1 MLQTQT
7 VSEATLALIK
17 RLMQDNHLQD
27 FYLVGGTALAL
38 QLGHRISIDIDLFT
52 GNDFNAPKMRDYLV
66 GEYKAEVSYVE
77 TNTFLGY
84 IDDVKVD
91 LIAHKYP
98 LINPVCSVDGIRMVS
113 LKDIAAMKFNAIVQD
128 GSRLKD
134 FIDVSCLFQHFSLQ
148 SMLEAYEKKY
158 EEVSGEIAKKALLYH
173 EDVDFNVPITY
184 MKKHQ
189 RNWDEI
195 KKQLEKA
202 VQFPTR
208 LVPYSKKQKTTMR
221 KGKKPKF

>member
-17 RLMQDNHLQD
+17 RLMLDKHLQD

-38 QLGHRISIDIDLFT
+38 QLGHRKSIDIDLFT
-52 GNDFNAPKMRDYLV
+52 GTDFDALKMRDYLV
-66 GEYKAEVSYVE
+66 DEHKAEVSYIG

-84 IDDVKVD
+84 INDIKVD

-98 LINPVCSVDGIRMVS
+98 LINPVGSVDGIRMVS
-113 LKDIAAMKFNAIVQD
+113 LNDIAAMKFNAIVQD

-134 FIDVSCLFQHFSLQ
+134 FVDVSCLLQHFSLQ
-148 SMLEAYEKKY
+148 SMLDAYEKKY
-158 EEVSGEIAKKALLYH
+158 EEASGKIAKKALLYYN
-173 EDVDFNVPITY
+173 DIDFTVPIAY

-189 RNWDEI
+189 QKWDEI

-202 VQFPTR
+202 VQFPDQSI
-208 LVPYSKKQKTTMR
+208 PYTK
-221 KGKKPKF
+221 